1 MFSASHVYNLTFET
15 IGILS
20 IIIFLSLS
28 LSLSLSL
35 LYFARRLRT
44 VTILP
49 TGRAGERA
57 PNIDRLIDQSLCLP
71 FGNVRILHE
80 WTADLPPV
88 IQIYRE

>member
-20 IIIFLSLS
+20 IIIFLSL
-28 LSLSLSL
+28 

-49 TGRAGERA
+49 TGRAGAGERS
-57 PNIDRLIDQSLCLP
+57 PNVDRLIDQSLCLP

-80 WTADLPPV
+80 WTAYLPPV